1 MKKFASLCAAA
12 LLVGTLALSGCHGR
26 REQAAFAVPE
36 SFDTSRQYEVV
47 FWAKNDTNK
56 TQTDIYKQAIEDF
69 QQLYPNITVTMRLY
83 TNYGDIYNDVIT
95 NISTGT
101 TPNVCITYPDHIA
114 TYLTGDN
121 VVVPLDE
128 LFADERYGLGGSELL
143 YEGPTQEEIVP
154 QFLDEC
160 RLGGTY
166 YAIPYMRSTE
176 ACYINKDFVEA
187 LGYEVPDVLTWDFI
201 WEVSEAAAAT
211 KGADG
216 IYSLNGQ
223 KVLIPFLYKSTDNM
237 MIQMLRQK
245 GAGYSTQTGDI
256 QLFNDTTTGLLLD
269 IADHTAK
276 GAFSTFK
283 ISGYPA
289 NFLNAG
295 QCVFAVDSTAG
306 STWMGCDAPL
316 MDIAADEVV
325 DFDTEVRMVPQF
337 DPENPQMISQ
347 GPSICIF
354 NKEDPQEVLA
364 SWLFAQYLL
373 TDEVQIAYSQ
383 TEGYVPVTTR
393 AQNDAGYQDYLSRAG
408 EDNDTHYAVKLQA
421 VQLLLDHLDDT
432 FVTAVFNG
440 SASLRDAAGQL
451 IEDVTKSVRRN
462 QTVDEQTIQ
471 TLYSDTQSLY
481 HLDAVS
487 PSGGK
492 ADLGPLPGTAVALLA
507 GLGIAWVLIFAY
519 LARQGLKKR
528 RRRMQ
533 STANTPENREKG

>member
-143 YEGPTQEEIVP
+143 YEGPAQEEIVP

-237 MIQMLRQK
+237 MIQMLRQQ